1 MTIHAKLSAS
11 GAKKWLACPGSVVL
25 ESRFPD
31 EGSAYAAEG
40 TAAHSLGEAKIR
52 LAVKELTNAKYQK
65 AIKGLAITEEM
76 EGYTDGYRDFV
87 LERFNAARAKTP
99 DAKLLLEQRL
109 DFSEYVPEGF
119 GTGDCVIVAAHE
131 LEIIDLKYGAGVV
144 VSAEGN
150 PQLRLYALGALE
162 AWDMLYGIDTIAMT
176 IYQPRRD
183 NISTETGSAAAL
195 LEWGEA
201 VREKARLANSGTED
215 CFAGSHCDE
224 GFCKA
229 RPICR
234 AYADSCNSLA
244 ALDFKRPAS
253 LSLEEIAET
262 LDLSAR
268 LVKWAELV
276 KAYAAELAL
285 SGVEVPGYKLVEGRS
300 SRAYALD
307 DDAIMQMLLKADYAQ
322 EEITVTKLRTVADME
337 KTIGKAAFSEILAD
351 VVVKT
356 PGAPTLVPITD
367 KRPAINSAAAAKE
380 DFANIVND

>member
-162 AWDMLYGIDTIAMT
+162 AWDMLYGIDTIAMI

-183 NISTETGSAAAL
+183 NISTETVSAAEL

-244 ALDFKRPAS
+244 ALGFKRPAS

>member
-183 NISTETGSAAAL
+183 NISTETVSAAEL

>member
-162 AWDMLYGIDTIAMT
+162 AWDMLYGTRTIAMT

-183 NISTETGSAAAL
+183 NISTETVSAAEL

-201 VREKARLANSGTED
+201 VQEKARLANSGTED

-337 KTIGKAAFSEILAD
+337 KTIGKVAFSKILAD
-351 VVVKT
+351 AVVKT

-380 DFANIVND
+380 DFAGVVIE

>member
-162 AWDMLYGIDTIAMT
+162 AWDMLYGIDTIAMI

-183 NISTETGSAAAL
+183 NISTETVSAAEL

>member
-1 MTIHAKLSAS
+1 MTEHAKLSAS

-25 ESRFPD
+25 ESRFHD

-52 LAVKELTNAKYQK
+52 LAVKELSGAKYQK
-65 AIKGLAITEEM
+65 AIKDLPITEEM

-109 DFSEYVPEGF
+109 DFSEFVPEGF
-119 GTGDCVIVAAHE
+119 GTGDCIIVAAHE

-144 VSAEGN
+144 VSAEKN

-162 AWDMLYGIDTIAMT
+162 AWDMLYGIDTVTMT

-183 NISTETGSAAAL
+183 NISTETVSASEL
-195 LEWGEA
+195 LRWGEA
-201 VREKARLANSGTED
+201 VQEKARLANSGTED

-244 ALDFKRPAS
+244 ALDFKRPAA

-307 DDAIMQMLLKADYAQ
+307 DGTIMQMLLKADYAQ

-351 VVVKT
+351 AVVKT